1 MTAIVYTGV
10 YFAFDYLS
18 IKYPEN
24 FVIKC
29 AIVHTVSWILQFI
42 GHGFFE
48 SNMVNNIERK
58 PALLDNIT
66 QTLSAP
72 LFVVVEILFYFTMG
86 DFKARVESKIEKNVK
101 AFHSKDNSKTSKA
114 Y

>member
-1 MTAIVYTGV
+1 VTAIVYTGI
-10 YFAFDYLS
+10 YFAVDYLS

-24 FVIKC
+24 FVVRC
-29 AIVHTVSWILQFI
+29 AIVHTVAWIFQFI
-42 GHGFFE
+42 GHGVFE
-48 SNMVNNIERK
+48 SNIMNNIGRK

-72 LFVVVEILFYFTMG
+72 LFVVVEVLFFFTMA
-86 DFKARVESKIEKNVK
+86 DFKARVEPKIEKNVK
-101 AFHSKDNSKTSKA
+101 AFHQKDNSKTSKA